1 MRPIYHLT
9 QEFELQGASVLFYH
23 KSKAL
28 EFSLQAQ
35 LHFFASY
42 LIREKREK
50 SQSVPAWKEEKEQ
63 IT

>member
-28 EFSLQAQ
+28 EFSPQAQ

-50 SQSVPAWKEEKEQ
+50 SQSVPA
-63 IT
+63 